1 LVFKTDEELQNFN
14 FFKPNSNSIKMRKLL
29 QFVIA
34 LLLITPS
41 KSQTVHLALNLQKG
55 ERYDHIQNSK
65 VSVNETVNGQEI
77 EIVMTVYAKTA
88 YFIKDITDQ
97 FYSIEVSYKNMNL
110 KMQLPQGTMQYSSSK
125 KDTSDLVSTLLSN
138 MTNKPFY
145 IQINKTGKV
154 QQITGFDSLLDN
166 LVKKMNVPEI
176 QKQAFKDQMIKAF
189 GAKAM
194 KGSIETVTSI
204 FPDKPVAKNDHWIIN
219 TKLESAMSANLQETF
234 EYKGS
239 TDSTSLIHGEGKIQ
253 TANKDAYIETNGMPL
268 KYDLAGTLTSDFII
282 NKKSGWIVEARINQE
297 VKGTAQIKDNP
308 KIPGGMSIPMTIKG
322 ETEIRD

>member
-1 LVFKTDEELQNFN
+1 
-14 FFKPNSNSIKMRKLL
+14 MRKLL

-41 KSQTVHLALNLQKG
+41 KSQTVYLSLNLQKG

-88 YFIKDITDQ
+88 YVIKDITDQ
-97 FYSIEVSYKNMNL
+97 FYNMEVSYKNMNL

-145 IQINKTGKV
+145 IQISKTGKV

-166 LVKKMNVPEI
+166 
-176 QKQAFKDQMIKAF
+176 
-189 GAKAM
+189 
-194 KGSIETVTSI
+194 
-204 FPDKPVAKNDHWIIN
+204 
-219 TKLESAMSANLQETF
+219 
-234 EYKGS
+234 
-239 TDSTSLIHGEGKIQ
+239 
-253 TANKDAYIETNGMPL
+253 
-268 KYDLAGTLTSDFII
+268 
-282 NKKSGWIVEARINQE
+282 
-297 VKGTAQIKDNP
+297 
-308 KIPGGMSIPMTIKG
+308 
-322 ETEIRD
+322 

>member
-1 LVFKTDEELQNFN
+1 
-14 FFKPNSNSIKMRKLL
+14 MRKLI

-41 KSQTVHLALNLQKG
+41 KSQTVHLSLNLQKG

-65 VSVNETVNGQEI
+65 VSVNETVNGQDM

-88 YFIKDITDQ
+88 YVIKDITDQ
-97 FYSIEVSYKNMNL
+97 FYNMEVIYKNLNL
-110 KMQLPQGTMQYSSSK
+110 EMQLPQGTMQYSSSK
-125 KDTSDLVSTLLSN
+125 KDTSDLLSTLLSRIA
-138 MTNKPFY
+138 NKPFY
-145 IQINKTGKV
+145 VQMTRTGKV
-154 QQITGFDSLLDN
+154 QQVTGFDSLLDN
-166 LVKKMNVPEI
+166 MIKKMNIPEI
-176 QKQAFKDQMIKAF
+176 QKTALKEQMSKAY
-189 GAKAM
+189 GPKSM

-219 TKLESAMSANLQETF
+219 TQLESAMSANLKETF

-239 TDSTSLIHGEGKIQ
+239 TDSTSLIHGEGIIQ
-253 TANKDAYIETNGMPL
+253 TADKDAFIETNGMPL
-268 KYDLAGTLTSDFII
+268 KYDLTGTLTADFIVD
-282 NKKSGWIVEARINQE
+282 KKSGWIMEARINQL

-308 KIPGGMSIPMTIKG
+308 KMPGGMSIPMTIKG

>member
-1 LVFKTDEELQNFN
+1 
-14 FFKPNSNSIKMRKLL
+14 MRKFPL
-29 QFVIA
+29 FVIA

-65 VSVNETVNGQEI
+65 VSVNETVNGQDM

-88 YFIKDITDQ
+88 YVIKDITDK
-97 FYSIEVSYKNMNL
+97 FYNMEVSYKNMNL
-110 KMQLPQGTMQYSSSK
+110 EMQLPQGTMQYSSSK

-145 IQINKTGKV
+145 IQMTKTGKV
-154 QQITGFDSLLDN
+154 QQITGFDSLLEN
-166 LVKKMNVPEI
+166 MVKKMNVPEI
-176 QKQAFKDQMIKAF
+176 QKQAFKDQMTKAF
-189 GAKAM
+189 GVKSM

-204 FPDKPVAKNDHWIIN
+204 FPDKPVAKNDHWIVN

-253 TANKDAYIETNGMPL
+253 TADKDAYIENNGMPL
-268 KYDLAGTLTSDFII
+268 KYDLAGTLSADFIV

-308 KIPGGMSIPMTIKG
+308 KMPGGMSIPMTIKG